1 MNNARHEP
9 LRGGMKPLRRI
20 AAVGTALT
28 TAVVLLFAGSAGALA
43 TDGSDEPG
51 IEPGQEFASER
62 VIVNEGHLDFGP
74 TLGTG
79 EWQLNI
85 HDDSGPVS
93 VWRDLSD
100 VVIEVSEAARQVIP
114 DDATFSFLGEKAGSE
129 VYVIPQTQREGV
141 VWLGWNT
148 QEPSVTEEVARGVN
162 LKLLDVAGPGDMTV
176 FQVSGNFSTPEV
188 LWTSRE
194 ASPQQAWLE
203 LGAHTHA
210 NWVFSEAG
218 EYLVRFEAEAERTS
232 GEALRAE
239 GVLRFAVGDG
249 ADSEALFAAT
259 ADATPGADPAESQPA
274 ATSRAGYA
282 WALIGGS
289 VVVIALIVLVTWRQ
303 AKSIRA
309 GRHGDEA
316 AGVGR

>member
-1 MNNARHEP
+1 MKNARHEP
-9 LRGGMKPLRRI
+9 LRSGMKPLRRI
-20 AAVGTALT
+20 AAAGTALT
-28 TAVVLLFAGSAGALA
+28 TAALLLLAGGTAALA

-74 TLGTG
+74 TLGSG
-79 EWQLNI
+79 EWKLGI

-114 DDATFSFLGEKAGSE
+114 GDSTFSFLGEKEGNE

-210 NWVFSEAG
+210 NWVFSEPG

-232 GEALRAE
+232 GEALSAE

-259 ADATPGADPAESQPA
+259 ADAAPDAPPAEAQPGVV
-274 ATSRAGYA
+274 SRTGYA
-282 WALIGGS
+282 WGLIGGS

-303 AKSIRA
+303 ARRIRA
-309 GRHGDEA
+309 GRHGDETA
-316 AGVGR
+316 EAGR